1 MKKTIIFSLL
11 FISTLFAFEDLN
23 LENFEEKTIDK
34 KVILDFYTIGWSA
47 CEDLGESLTIYNTS
61 NKDDVYIYKI
71 DMLKQKEL
79 AQEFSVKVLPTLIYF
94 KNDEIIERELG
105 RKTVK
110 QIQNSV
116 KKYLLGN

>member
-79 AQEFSVKVLPTLIYF
+79 AQEFGVKVLPTLIYF

-105 RKTVK
+105 RKTAK

-116 KKYLLGN
+116 KKYLLED